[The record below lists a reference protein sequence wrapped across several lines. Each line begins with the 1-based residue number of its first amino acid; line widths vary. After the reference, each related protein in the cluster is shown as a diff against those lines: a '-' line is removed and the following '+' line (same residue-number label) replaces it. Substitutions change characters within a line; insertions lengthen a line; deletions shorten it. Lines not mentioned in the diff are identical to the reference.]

1 MQLSEDFTRENPCRI
16 ADNGLLN
23 TDTSSPYS
31 VIGNLLSMMQQLT
44 LTAVPHIPHIQ
55 PGDDLAAAILQA
67 LDKAGLALCT
77 GDVLAI
83 AQKIVSKAE
92 GRLVKLADVVPSA
105 QACQVAEQTAKD
117 PRVVELILQESDEIS
132 RMRQSVLI
140 VRHKLGFTSA
150 NAGIDR
156 SNVGPSDSDEM
167 VLLLP
172 QDPDASAARIRQTIL
187 AQRGVDVGVVITDSH
202 GRPFRLGTVGVA
214 IGVAGIPALWDR
226 RGEQDLYGYT
236 LEHTDVGVA
245 DEIAAAAGLLMGQA
259 SEGQPVILLRGL
271 TFTAAAGQAS
281 DLVRPKEFDLYR

>member
-1 MQLSEDFTRENPCRI
+1 MVDFAMN
-16 ADNGLLN
+16 N
-23 TDTSSPYS
+23 
-31 VIGNLLSMMQQLT
+31 LT

-55 PGDDLAAAILQA
+55 RGDNLAELILQA
-67 LDKAGLALCT
+67 LADAHIALAD

-92 GRLVKLADVVPSA
+92 GRLVRLADVLPSERAREVAA
-105 QACQVAEQTAKD
+105 QTDKD

-132 RMRQSVLI
+132 RMRRGVLI
-140 VRHKLGFTSA
+140 VRHRLGFTSA

-156 SNVGPSDSDEM
+156 SNVAQSGDDEW

-172 QDPDASAARIRQTIL
+172 RDPDGSAEKLRDEMAARL
-187 AQRGVDVGVVITDSH
+187 GVQVGVVITDSH

-226 RGEQDLYGYT
+226 RGEPDLYGYQ
-236 LEHTDVGVA
+236 LQHTDVGVA

-259 SEGQPVILLRGL
+259 AEGTPVVLVRGL
-271 TFTAAAGQAS
+271 HLPLAAGKAT

>member
-1 MQLSEDFTRENPCRI
+1 MVDFAMN
-16 ADNGLLN
+16 N
-23 TDTSSPYS
+23 
-31 VIGNLLSMMQQLT
+31 LT

-55 PGDDLAAAILQA
+55 RGDNLAELILQA
-67 LDKAGLALCT
+67 LADAHIALAD

-92 GRLVKLADVVPSA
+92 GRLVRLADVLPSERAREVAA
-105 QACQVAEQTAKD
+105 QTDKD

-132 RMRQSVLI
+132 RMRQGVLI
-140 VRHKLGFTSA
+140 VRHRLGFTSA

-156 SNVGPSDSDEM
+156 SNVAQSGDDEW

-172 QDPDASAARIRQTIL
+172 RDPDGSAEKLRDEMAARL
-187 AQRGVDVGVVITDSH
+187 GVQVGVVITDSH

-226 RGEQDLYGYT
+226 RGEPDLYGYQ
-236 LEHTDVGVA
+236 LQHTDVGVA

-259 SEGQPVILLRGL
+259 AEGTPVVVISGL
-271 TFTAAAGQAS
+271 QLPVAAGKAT